1 MFKEKNSMKAKMK
14 KSISI
19 STPVVVLALLVILGT
34 ALAAGR
40 DPVSMSGEVDLNTF
54 SGTATITIGGE
65 ELEVTVQVIPKQPPV
80 PKDGGLYFPEVEHV
94 FTLEDESIL
103 LITTGEELAMPT
115 DENSAIYTLHGN
127 MVIIDGTGVFDGA
140 SGELRVNGQMDWS
153 IGQATFDANGAI
165 SR

>member
-1 MFKEKNSMKAKMK
+1 MKTKTK

-19 STPVVVLALLVILGT
+19 MSLPILALALLVVSGL

-40 DPVSMSGEVDLNTF
+40 EPVSISGEVDLTTF
-54 SGTATITIGGE
+54 SGTATVSVGGE
-65 ELEVTVQVIPKQPPV
+65 ELEGTVAVIPLQNSV

-94 FTLEDESIL
+94 FNLADGST

-115 DENSAIYTLHGN
+115 DENPAIYTLHGN
-127 MVIIDGTGVFDGA
+127 MEIIDGTGVFDGA

-153 IGQATFDANGAI
+153 IGQATFNANGAI